1 MVFLR
6 PRRYIASINILASAI
21 LFLAAILAAIVANS
35 SLAPAYWQFLSSEV
49 YLQVGEFNLFSHGD
63 HNLTVIELI
72 NDGLMTLFFLSV
84 GLEIKR
90 ELLVGEL
97 SSFRKAILPLIAAC
111 GGMILPVIIYMAIC
125 PPGTPG
131 SEGLAIP
138 MATDIAFSLGVLS
151 LLGNR
156 VPLALKVFLTAF
168 AVVDDIGGILVI
180 AIFYSSHIEVAYL
193 LWAAL
198 VFVILY
204 FIGKRGT
211 SSKTFIM
218 IGGIIIWYLFLQ
230 SGIHSTISGVLL
242 AFVISAKPQL
252 KVGKYI
258 ERIRRLINSFPVM
271 DTDSN
276 AIVLTNKQIAKLK
289 RVESASD
296 KVISPLQSME
306 DNLHNMVNY
315 IVLPLFAFAN
325 AGIVFNSTQG
335 AVLGTVT
342 YAIALGL
349 VAGKFIGIFSFT
361 WLTIKLKIT
370 TMPQGMNLRNLA
382 GVALLGG
389 IGFTVSLF
397 ISNLSFGGGADAVLL
412 NQAKLGVVT
421 GSVVSGVLGFMILSK
436 VLPPRSK
443 R

>member
-1 MVFLR
+1 MAAFSWS
-6 PRRYIASINILASAI
+6 RRYISSINILASAI

-35 SLAPAYWQFLSSEV
+35 PLAPAYWDFMSSKV
-49 YLQVGEFNLFSHGD
+49 YLQIGAYNLFSHGS
-63 HNLTVIELI
+63 HSLTVLELI
-72 NDGLMTLFFLSV
+72 NDGLMTIFFFSV
-84 GLEIKR
+84 GLEVKR

-97 SSFRKAILPLIAAC
+97 SSFRKAILPFIAAC
-111 GGMILPVIIYMAIC
+111 GGMVFPVLIYILIC
-125 PPGTPG
+125 PPGMPG

-151 LLGNR
+151 LLGSR
-156 VPLALKVFLTAF
+156 VPLALKIFLTAF
-168 AVVDDIGGILVI
+168 AVVDDIGGILII
-180 AIFYSSHIEVAYL
+180 ALFYSSQVEVSYL
-193 LWAAL
+193 LWAIL
-198 VFVILY
+198 VFILLY
-204 FIGKRGT
+204 FVGKRGPG
-211 SSKTFIM
+211 SKTFIV

-258 ERIRRLINSFPVM
+258 ERIRRLINSFPAM
-271 DTDSN
+271 NSES
-276 AIVLTNKQIAKLK
+276 IVLTNQQIAKLK

-325 AGIVFNSTQG
+325 AGIVFNASEG
-335 AVLGTVT
+335 AILGNVT

-349 VAGKFIGIFSFT
+349 LVGKFVGIFSFT
-361 WLTIKLKIT
+361 WLAVKTGVT
-370 TMPQGMNLRNLA
+370 RMPFGMDWRNLA
-382 GVALLGG
+382 GVSLLGG

-397 ISNLSFGGGADAVLL
+397 ISNLSFGGGADAMLL
-412 NQAKLGVVT
+412 NQAKLGVLS
-421 GSVVSGVLGFMILSK
+421 GSIISGILGFLVLNK
-436 VLPPRSK
+436 VLPTQNR
-443 R
+443 